1 MTRRQILYI
10 ILSFIITTLLL
21 LTVAVILI
29 LSQKKDVQVVWADVE
44 EQKVEKKRKKGKWED
59 RDKEAIALVRK
70 LKVVDPASR
79 ADKKRRRRGEEPE
92 QISLGDLAARD
103 YFEDTFKIKELEP
116 LGWRARYLRGSY
128 YFVSHHRSDGL
139 VTVGPTWLVDLK
151 TKKVLAKN
159 AMALGVMR
167 PEEPA
172 AQEYFER
179 ERQVIGAV
187 SNHNFESGINLGGV
201 MLIHFSRQRKK
212 AEDDKLIGWTVVHD
226 YGDNY
231 RAYFQW
237 IEDGEPS
244 YADFEFDYA
253 KKRLRGRNL
262 LASNFMNMGRDFEP
276 TERVG
281 INPSN
286 YNPEATRP
294 RDRWTG
300 PFRKACATAKYRT
313 QCAATDKL
321 LQDKA
326 MIAAVEWLLT
336 VKADS
341 IQEFNACKKSV
352 NGAAPPCSWAPEPLE
367 DGVYRIK
374 YNYDLKSTGKGE
386 IAWEIDLKKDQI
398 TPHNDLAEL
407 AFRAVH
413 SRKGLGL

>member
-29 LSQKKDVQVVWADVE
+29 LSQKKDVQIVWADVE
-44 EQKVEKKRKKGKWED
+44 EQKVEKTRKKGKWEEREKD
-59 RDKEAIALVRK
+59 AIALVRK
-70 LKVVDPASR
+70 LQVEDPASR

-92 QISLGDLAARD
+92 QVSLGDLAARN
-103 YFEDTFKIKELEP
+103 YFEETFQLKELEP
-116 LGWRARYLRGSY
+116 LGWRARYLRDSY
-128 YFVSHHRSDGL
+128 YFVSYHRSDGL
-139 VTVGPTWLVDLK
+139 VTVGPSWLVDLK
-151 TKKVLAKN
+151 AKKVLPKN
-159 AMALGVMR
+159 AMALGVVH
-167 PEEPA
+167 PEDLA
-172 AQEYFER
+172 AKEYFER

-201 MLIHFSRQRKK
+201 MLIHFSKQRKK
-212 AEDDKLIGWTVVHD
+212 AEGDKLIGWTVVHD

-237 IEDGEPS
+237 IEGGEPS

-262 LASNFMNMGRDFEP
+262 LASNFMNLGRDFEP

-281 INPSN
+281 ITPSS
-286 YNPEATRP
+286 YNPEAAKA

-300 PFRKACATAKYRT
+300 PFRKACATPKYRT

-341 IQEFNACKKSV
+341 IEEFNACKKSV
-352 NGAAPPCSWAPEPLE
+352 NGAVPNCSWAPEE
-367 DGVYRIK
+367 VEEGVYRIK

-398 TPHNDLAEL
+398 TPNNELAEL

-413 SRKGLGL
+413 SRKGLDL